1 MDFSGKTIIVTG
13 AGGGIG
19 EGYAKACAERGMH
32 VVIAELNE
40 EGGQRVASE
49 INAAGGS
56 ALFVPTDVGSESL
69 RAGLCRCHH
78 GEIWRYQL
86 PDQQRG
92 NFRRYED

>member
-40 EGGQRVASE
+40 KGGQRVASE

-56 ALFVPTDVGSESL
+56 ALFVPGREVHYRRLTSSSGSPQQFTSSCIADVRHS
-69 RAGLCRCHH
+69 
-78 GEIWRYQL
+78 
-86 PDQQRG
+86 DQQ
-92 NFRRYED
+92 EDPKT